1 MKQRTRVLIADDR
14 TASRKGLRA
23 ILGLQ
28 PELEI
33 IGEAID
39 GQQAVS
45 MVEEL
50 LPDVVLM
57 DVSMP
62 VLDGLEATRRIKGR
76 WPEVRVVI
84 LTMYGMC
91 QADAQA
97 AGANAFLDKGCPTEE
112 LLDAVVGDYSK
123 PTPRRQERSL
133 KERKETDGS
142 ALQVA
147 RAWCA
152 L

>member
-23 ILGLQ
+23 ILGIQ

-39 GQQAVS
+39 GQQAVC

-76 WPEVRVVI
+76 WPEVRIVV

-97 AGANAFLDKGCPTEE
+97 AGANAFLVKGCPTEE
-112 LLDAVVGDYSK
+112 LLEAVVGDCSK
-123 PTPRRQERSL
+123 PTPRRQERSR
-133 KERKETDGS
+133 KERKETDGF